1 MPIDPTSML
10 EILTQ
15 FGFAGLLWFL
25 LKPLVDRLG
34 ALPDI
39 LVKLVEGSTIAHTRH
54 AAAIEDLRDS
64 IDSLPSRIHQ
74 ASLYEKASRSY
85 KQ

>member
-1 MPIDPTSML
+1 MPLDPTALL
-10 EILTQ
+10 EIVTQ

-39 LVKLVEGSTIAHTRH
+39 LVKLVESSTIAHTRN

-64 IDSLPSRIHQ
+64 IDSLPRRLHQ
-74 ASLYEKASRSY
+74 ASAYDHASRNY